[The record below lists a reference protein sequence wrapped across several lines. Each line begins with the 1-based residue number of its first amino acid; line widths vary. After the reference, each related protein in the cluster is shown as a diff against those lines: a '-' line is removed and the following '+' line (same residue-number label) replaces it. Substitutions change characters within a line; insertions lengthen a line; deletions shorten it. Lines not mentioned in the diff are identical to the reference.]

1 MVKPQNPLYLTALTV
16 IAIILIHL
24 WLIVPSFLYGNPM
37 TTRNDENVIIDS
49 LLFQAANNIS
59 VDNESII
66 NNLYNAIRYAE
77 TGHLKGQD
85 KWIRTEARG
94 SGSSAYGPVQ
104 INKAALTGIGY
115 DDVGFSPEVDKW
127 IQEKYIPQ
135 MDLFLKHGGADMTK
149 GMERYGYGGRGDFAP
164 EDTLMYNLMAKDLM
178 DFEYKRAGGDLD
190 KFIEAW
196 RGESE
201 KEDPEYYKKVKS
213 KFK

>member
-1 MVKPQNPLYLTALTV
+1 MVKPNSPLYLTTLKV
-16 IAIILIHL
+16 IANILIRL
-24 WLIVPSFLYGNPM
+24 WLVIGILM
-37 TTRNDENVIIDS
+37 ATKNDENAIIDS
-49 LLFQAANNIS
+49 LLFQADNNIS
-59 VDNESII
+59 VDDESII
-66 NNLYNAIRYAE
+66 NNLYNAISYAE

-94 SGSSAYGPVQ
+94 SDSSAYGPVQ

-127 IQEKYIPQ
+127 IQDRYIPQ
-135 MDLFLKHGGADMTK
+135 MDLFLKHGGDDMTK
-149 GMERYGYGGRGDFAP
+149 GMERYDYGGRGDFTP

-190 KFIEAW
+190 KFIKAW

-201 KEDPEYYKKVKS
+201 KEDPEYYTKVKS